1 MKLNDISIV
10 ILFYKTPD
18 NVIKNLNNYKDF
30 NLYILDQSN
39 DTKLKKKIEKKFP
52 NIKYYGISNENKG
65 FAKGINFLV
74 KKVKTKYFLCTQ
86 PDIIISKKSIYTLKK
101 TFKGKKDGII
111 TVPKVKQFKNYTIKE
126 KSKKIFSVKK
136 ILGAIFLANTKKFT
150 KIGMFDER
158 FFFYWEDVDLC
169 KKIESNNLKIYLNMT
184 ATADHEGEKSVKK
197 NLKSFMIRKIYF
209 KYGEHIFQLKYRK
222 LRLIKFVREPI
233 KFFLLMVWY
242 SLTLQFKKSLENL
255 CFIYAIIKFFFFFK
269 KKHQN

>member
-30 NLYILDQSN
+30 NLYILDQSD

-52 NIKYYGISNENKG
+52 KIKYYGIRKENKG

-74 KKVKTKYFLCTQ
+74 KKVQTKYFLCTQ
-86 PDIIISKKSIYTLKK
+86 PDTIISKKSILILKK
-101 TFKGKKDGII
+101 TFKGKTDAII

-126 KSKKIFSVKK
+126 KNKKIFSVKK
-136 ILGAIFLANTKKFT
+136 ILGAIFLANTKKFK

-169 KKIESNNLKIYLNMT
+169 KKIENDNLKIYLNIM
-184 ATADHEGEKSVKK
+184 AKADHAGEKSVKK
-197 NLKSFMIRKIYF
+197 NLKSFMVRKIYF
-209 KYGEHIFQLKYRK
+209 KYGEHIFQSKHRK
-222 LRLIKFVREPI
+222 LRLIKLFREPI
-233 KFFLLMVWY
+233 KFLLLMVFF
-242 SLTLQFKKSLENL
+242 SFTFQFKKALESL
-255 CFIYAIIKFFFFFK
+255 CFIYASMKFLLFFK
-269 KKHQN
+269 KKQ